1 MCFLLKTYKKMKTL
15 SKIFLVVCLVVA
27 ANSYAQ
33 VEIVAPSD
41 KEDHIE
47 IRTPSEE
54 EPPIDIPFAIA
65 EEKPMFE
72 ACKEVPN
79 DRQIECFKKQLDN
92 YVKIHLKYPP
102 KSLAAGIEGRVMI
115 AFRINID
122 GTVTII
128 GKRSTDEILEEE
140 AVFLINSLPCLI
152 PGKMKGVPT
161 AVTFAYPFNF
171 KLPDNSSDNK

>member
-1 MCFLLKTYKKMKTL
+1 MKTL
-15 SKIFLVVCLVVA
+15 SKIFLAICLAVV

-33 VEIVAPSD
+33 VKNVTPPDEDVNLGIPLPS
-41 KEDHIE
+41 
-47 IRTPSEE
+47 E
-54 EPPIDIPFAIA
+54 EPPIDIPFAVA

-79 DRQIECFKKQLDN
+79 DRQTECFKKQLDN

-102 KSLAAGIEGRVMI
+102 KSLAARIEGRAVI
-115 AFRINID
+115 VFRINTD

-128 GKRSTDEILEEE
+128 GKRGTDEILEEE

-161 AVTFAYPFNF
+161 AVTFAYPINF
-171 KLPDNSSDNK
+171 KLPR

>member
-1 MCFLLKTYKKMKTL
+1 MKTL
-15 SKIFLVVCLVVA
+15 SKIFLAICLAVV

-33 VEIVAPSD
+33 DKIVTPPDEDVNLGIPLPS
-41 KEDHIE
+41 
-47 IRTPSEE
+47 E
-54 EPPIDIPFAIA
+54 EPPIDIPFAVA

-79 DRQIECFKKQLDN
+79 DRQTECFKKQLDN

-102 KSLAAGIEGRVMI
+102 KSLAARIEGRAVI
-115 AFRINID
+115 VFCINTD

-128 GKRSTDEILEEE
+128 GKRGTDEILEEE

-161 AVTFAYPFNF
+161 AVTFAYPINF
-171 KLPDNSSDNK
+171 KLPR

>member
-1 MCFLLKTYKKMKTL
+1 MKTL
-15 SKIFLVVCLVVA
+15 SKIFLAICLAVV

-33 VEIVAPSD
+33 VKIVTPPD
-41 KEDHIE
+41 KEVNLGIP
-47 IRTPSEE
+47 IPSE
-54 EPPIDIPFAIA
+54 EPPIDIPFAVA

-79 DRQIECFKKQLDN
+79 DRQTECFKKHLDN

-102 KSLAAGIEGRVMI
+102 KSLAARIEGRAVI
-115 AFRINID
+115 VFRINTD

-161 AVTFAYPFNF
+161 AVTFAYPINF
-171 KLPDNSSDNK
+171 KLPDNSSNNK

>member
-1 MCFLLKTYKKMKTL
+1 MKLL
-15 SKIFLVVCLVVA
+15 SKIFLAVCLIVVA
-27 ANSYAQ
+27 NGYAQ
-33 VEIVAPSD
+33 VKIVVPSD
-41 KEDHIE
+41 KEEHIE
-47 IRTPSEE
+47 IPTPSEE
-54 EPPIDIPFAIA
+54 KPPIDIPFAIA

-102 KSLAAGIEGRVMI
+102 KSLAARIEGRAVI
-115 AFRINID
+115 VFRINTD

-161 AVTFAYPFNF
+161 AVTFAYRINF
-171 KLPDNSSDNK
+171 KLPDNSSNNK

>member
-1 MCFLLKTYKKMKTL
+1 MKTL
-15 SKIFLVVCLVVA
+15 SKIFLAICLAVV

-33 VEIVAPSD
+33 DKIVTPPDEDVNLGIPLPS
-41 KEDHIE
+41 
-47 IRTPSEE
+47 E
-54 EPPIDIPFAIA
+54 EPPIDIPFAVA

-79 DRQIECFKKQLDN
+79 DRQTECFKKQLDN

-102 KSLAAGIEGRVMI
+102 KSLAARIEGRAMI
-115 AFRINID
+115 VFRINTD

-161 AVTFAYPFNF
+161 AVTFAYPINF
-171 KLPDNSSDNK
+171 KLPDNSSNNK

>member
-1 MCFLLKTYKKMKTL
+1 MKTL
-15 SKIFLVVCLVVA
+15 SKIFLAICLAVV

-33 VEIVAPSD
+33 VKNVTPPDEDVNLGIPLPS
-41 KEDHIE
+41 
-47 IRTPSEE
+47 E
-54 EPPIDIPFAIA
+54 EPPIDIPFAVA

-79 DRQIECFKKQLDN
+79 DRQTECFKKQLDN

-102 KSLAAGIEGRVMI
+102 KSLAARIEGRAVI
-115 AFRINID
+115 VFRINTD

-128 GKRSTDEILEEE
+128 GKRGTDEILEEE

-161 AVTFAYPFNF
+161 AVTFAYPINF
-171 KLPDNSSDNK
+171 KLPDNSSNNK

>member
-1 MCFLLKTYKKMKTL
+1 MKTL
-15 SKIFLVVCLVVA
+15 SKIFLAICLAVV

-33 VEIVAPSD
+33 VKNVTPPDEDVNLGIPLPS
-41 KEDHIE
+41 
-47 IRTPSEE
+47 E
-54 EPPIDIPFAIA
+54 EPPIDIPFAVA

-79 DRQIECFKKQLDN
+79 DRQTECFKKQLDN

-102 KSLAAGIEGRVMI
+102 KSLAARIEGRAMI
-115 AFRINID
+115 VFRINTD

-161 AVTFAYPFNF
+161 AVTFAYRINF
-171 KLPDNSSDNK
+171 KLPR

>member
-1 MCFLLKTYKKMKTL
+1 MKTL
-15 SKIFLVVCLVVA
+15 SKIFLAICLAVV

-33 VEIVAPSD
+33 DKIVTPPDEDVNLGIPLPS
-41 KEDHIE
+41 
-47 IRTPSEE
+47 E
-54 EPPIDIPFAIA
+54 EPPIDIPFAVA

-79 DRQIECFKKQLDN
+79 DRQTECFKKQLDN

-102 KSLAAGIEGRVMI
+102 KSLAARIEGRAMI
-115 AFRINID
+115 VFRINTD

-161 AVTFAYPFNF
+161 AVTFAYPINF
-171 KLPDNSSDNK
+171 KLPR

>member
-1 MCFLLKTYKKMKTL
+1 MKTL
-15 SKIFLVVCLVVA
+15 SKIFLAICLAVV

-33 VEIVAPSD
+33 DKIVTPPDEDVNLGIPLPS
-41 KEDHIE
+41 
-47 IRTPSEE
+47 E
-54 EPPIDIPFAIA
+54 EPPIDIPFAVA

-79 DRQIECFKKQLDN
+79 DRQTECFKKQLDN

-102 KSLAAGIEGRVMI
+102 KSLAARIEGRAVI
-115 AFRINID
+115 VFRINTD

-128 GKRSTDEILEEE
+128 GKRGTDEILEEE

-161 AVTFAYPFNF
+161 AVTFAYPINF
-171 KLPDNSSDNK
+171 KLPDNSSNNK

>member
-1 MCFLLKTYKKMKTL
+1 MKTL
-15 SKIFLVVCLVVA
+15 SKIFLAICLAVV

-33 VEIVAPSD
+33 VKNVTPPDEDVNLGIPLPS
-41 KEDHIE
+41 
-47 IRTPSEE
+47 E

-79 DRQIECFKKQLDN
+79 DRQTECFKKQLDN

-102 KSLAAGIEGRVMI
+102 KSLAARIEGRAVI
-115 AFRINID
+115 VFRINTD

-161 AVTFAYPFNF
+161 AVTFAYPINF
-171 KLPDNSSDNK
+171 KLLDNSSNNK

>member
-1 MCFLLKTYKKMKTL
+1 MKTL
-15 SKIFLVVCLVVA
+15 SKIFLAICLAVV

-33 VEIVAPSD
+33 DKIVTPPDEDVNLGIPLPS
-41 KEDHIE
+41 
-47 IRTPSEE
+47 E
-54 EPPIDIPFAIA
+54 EPPIDIPFAVA

-79 DRQIECFKKQLDN
+79 DRQTECFKKQLDN

-102 KSLAAGIEGRVMI
+102 KSLAARIEGRAVI
-115 AFRINID
+115 VFRINTD

-161 AVTFAYPFNF
+161 AVTFAYPINF
-171 KLPDNSSDNK
+171 KLPR

>member
-1 MCFLLKTYKKMKTL
+1 MKTL
-15 SKIFLVVCLVVA
+15 SKIFLAICLAVV

-33 VEIVAPSD
+33 DKIVTPPDEDVNLGIPLPS
-41 KEDHIE
+41 
-47 IRTPSEE
+47 E
-54 EPPIDIPFAIA
+54 EPPIDIPFAVA

-79 DRQIECFKKQLDN
+79 DRQTECFKKQLDN

-102 KSLAAGIEGRVMI
+102 KSLAARIEGRAVI
-115 AFRINID
+115 VFRINTD

-128 GKRSTDEILEEE
+128 GKRGTDEILEEE

-161 AVTFAYPFNF
+161 AVTFAYPINF
-171 KLPDNSSDNK
+171 KLPR

>member
-1 MCFLLKTYKKMKTL
+1 MKLLP
-15 SKIFLVVCLVVA
+15 KILLVLCLAVV

-33 VEIVAPSD
+33 EEIVAPSD
-41 KEDHIE
+41 DEGPVE
-47 IRTPSEE
+47 IPYF
-54 EPPIDIPFAIA
+54 II

-115 AFRINID
+115 AFRINTD

-161 AVTFAYPFNF
+161 AVTFAYPINF
-171 KLPDNSSDNK
+171 KLPDNSSNNK